1 MSMTHYSGYED
12 DSSKSFLFL
21 LLAEYVPL
29 WIEQLLWRGT
39 PATDEDVLLYS

>member
-1 MSMTHYSGYED
+1 MSMTHYSGYEY

-29 WIEQLLWRGT
+29 LIEQLL
-39 PATDEDVLLYS
+39 